1 MKHDEFL
8 ERMTKAV
15 KLAGQAIIDNA
26 DQLVA
31 KVDENL
37 GVQTLDISI
46 ALGTM
51 TDDSLDVPEIEVK
64 TTYIPIDVTKMLA
77 GFEEGEF

>member
-1 MKHDEFL
+1 MKHEEFL
-8 ERMTKAV
+8 EKMTKAV

-51 TDDSLDVPEIEVK
+51 TDDSLDVSEIEVK
-64 TTYIPIDVTKMLA
+64 TTYILQ
-77 GFEEGEF
+77 